1 MNQVL
6 VKTLQINYNPEQ
18 NIWQKLKRYNKIGQ
32 GFKNIISNFACIWTA
47 IVNV

>member
-18 NIWQKLKRYNKIGQ
+18 NIWQKVAKAGKIGQ
-32 GFKNIISNFACIWTA
+32 DQSGIKAGH
-47 IVNV
+47 